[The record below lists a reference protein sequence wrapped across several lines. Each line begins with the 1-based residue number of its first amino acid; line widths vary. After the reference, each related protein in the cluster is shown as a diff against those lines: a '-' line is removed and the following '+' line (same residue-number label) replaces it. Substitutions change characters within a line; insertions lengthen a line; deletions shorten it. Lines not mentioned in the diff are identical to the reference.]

1 MFEAR
6 YYKSLFGHI
15 FYYSST
21 QLNSICFRTCAIMTE
36 EDQLLDYEEDQDET
50 MESADKAENGGAA
63 DAKKTKVRKA
73 SLFSNIPISG
83 PLRLDS

>member
-1 MFEAR
+1 
-6 YYKSLFGHI
+6 
-15 FYYSST
+15 
-21 QLNSICFRTCAIMTE
+21 MTE